1 MYAEDVVLVY
11 LFNLF
16 SLQDPLYPNPGPVS
30 NLSYDFVY
38 LCAEFIM
45 GVHGK
50 KTMMLVTLMQHEL
63 N

>member
-1 MYAEDVVLVY
+1 MLKIRFQVVLVY
-11 LFNLF
+11 FLNLF
-16 SLQDPLYPNPGPVS
+16 SLQDPLYPNSMPVS

-50 KTMMLVTLMQHEL
+50 INHDVS
-63 N
+63 